1 MQCRMTG
8 NVQRFN
14 PAFEVALVQ
23 QSSLASTV
31 NEPVVSDR
39 IGDHVEIIG
48 TSSGVE
54 QKAKTPVEK
63 DVHVGRYKVPAES
76 IRDASSCRNV
86 RRRLLPTF
94 SSMFANAS
102 ELPASIDPHTEP
114 ADTNENCSL
123 PNRHCILISTVFERF
138 RNMSAA
144 NVESDSMSRLGV
156 GKRLLSNT
164 FSPCVPVNR
173 FEPLSPVAESIS
185 INQNARM
192 CVAPSEEHATKVSWR
207 FRNACSNNFRS
218 FKFGIP
224 KTGDNHGV

>member
-1 MQCRMTG
+1 M
-8 NVQRFN
+8 
-14 PAFEVALVQ
+14 P
-23 QSSLASTV
+23 
-31 NEPVVSDR
+31 
-39 IGDHVEIIG
+39 
-48 TSSGVE
+48 
-54 QKAKTPVEK
+54 
-63 DVHVGRYKVPAES
+63 
-76 IRDASSCRNV
+76 
-86 RRRLLPTF
+86 
-94 SSMFANAS
+94 
-102 ELPASIDPHTEP
+102 
-114 ADTNENCSL
+114 
-123 PNRHCILISTVFERF
+123 
-138 RNMSAA
+138 AA